1 MVDLENNSKQEESLL
16 FLHIP
21 KAGGSTLTTILDKQY
36 QKQEVYKIREL
47 KDLDI
52 LNNADKKSKN
62 QFKVI
67 TGHFPFGLH
76 EDLLQKCS
84 YITMLREPTERLI
97 SLYYYIR
104 SSVEHR
110 LHQQIVSKQ
119 MTLEEFVSSGIL
131 ETTDNCQTRLISGQM
146 EVEFGCAS
154 QEMLAMAKDN
164 LQKMAVVGILEN
176 FDETLVLI
184 KKNLGWQDI
193 FYTKKNI
200 TRSRLSQQEIP
211 QSTLKVIEE
220 YSQLDRELYNY
231 AKGILKQQIAKEQPS
246 FALELSTFKLLNRSH
261 KMYFDLKA
269 KTKSLVRG

>member
-176 FDETLVLI
+176 LDETLVLI
-184 KKNLGWQDI
+184 KKNLGWQD
-193 FYTKKNI
+193 
-200 TRSRLSQQEIP
+200 
-211 QSTLKVIEE
+211 
-220 YSQLDRELYNY
+220 
-231 AKGILKQQIAKEQPS
+231 
-246 FALELSTFKLLNRSH
+246 
-261 KMYFDLKA
+261 
-269 KTKSLVRG
+269 